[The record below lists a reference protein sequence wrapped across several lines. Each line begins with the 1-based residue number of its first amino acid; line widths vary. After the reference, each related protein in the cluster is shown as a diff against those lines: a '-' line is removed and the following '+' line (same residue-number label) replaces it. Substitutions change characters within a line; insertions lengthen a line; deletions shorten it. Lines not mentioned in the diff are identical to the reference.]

1 MIDVVL
7 ADDHRVVRQG
17 LRILL
22 ESEDGISVVGEAS
35 DGIETVE
42 VVEKLKPDVLV
53 VDLMM
58 PGLNG
63 LAVTRQVSQR
73 VPLTKVVVLSMHADD
88 SYVLQALRSGAVGY
102 VLKDSDSEDLI
113 KAIRRA
119 AIGKRFLS
127 APLSERAMDA
137 YVEKAQSSSID
148 PYEMLTSREQEILQ
162 MTAEGNTS
170 SQIADRLSISPR
182 TVEKHRSNLMRK
194 LVLHSRSDVVRYAV
208 NRGIV
213 SSSLTLP
220 DSAGDNAL

>member
-17 LRILL
+17 LKKLL
-22 ESEDGISVVGEAS
+22 EAEEGITVVGEAS
-35 DGIETVE
+35 DGIETID
-42 VVEKLKPDVLV
+42 VVEKLGPDVLV

-63 LAVTRQVSQR
+63 LAVTRQLSQR
-73 VPLTKVVVLSMHADD
+73 APLTKIVVLSMHADD

-113 KAIRRA
+113 NAIRRA
-119 AIGKRFLS
+119 AVGKRFLS

-137 YVEKAQSSSID
+137 YVEKAEGSTID

-170 SQIADRLSISPR
+170 AKIADRISISPR

-194 LVLHSRSDVVRYAV
+194 LGLHTRSDVVRYAV
-208 NRGIV
+208 KRGIISASV
-213 SSSLTLP
+213 TLSNP
-220 DSAGDNAL
+220 GEDDVV